1 MDLAREIHE
10 RKIPCKI
17 VFLSAYKE
25 FEYAKQAMRYGV
37 YDYLIKPATYSDLEM
52 VFGRIREELDA
63 KGCTDVQIA
72 DRLDPSTAQSHY
84 ERIVCEAQ
92 RYVIEHYASATL
104 ESVAAYLHISPQ
116 YFSRLYKKVTGRNFS
131 DLLNEVRM
139 KNAERLL
146 RDVHIK
152 TGQVGEMVGY
162 SNANNFARAFRNH
175 FRMSRRSIARVTIL
189 RIMTDEETLFAAESH
204 LLPDAGCRVAG
215 HFFPVV
221 SAIAFRYTSQ
231 EVDRSN
237 QVSLQQS
244 QLSWSGCSTRPAGS
258 EPTYLGQR
266 LPIIMKNLFAE

>member
-1 MDLAREIHE
+1 MYQMLIVEDRYELRQSLCHYIPWETIGFTVSADFGEADKALAYLMSNPSVDVVLCDILMPVMSGMDLAREIHE

-17 VFLSAYKE
+17 VFLSAYKD

-116 YFSRLYKKVTGRNFS
+116 FFSRLYKKVTGRNFS

-175 FRMSRRSIARVTIL
+175 FRMSPSEYRACHHIE
-189 RIMTDEETLFAAESH
+189 DN
-204 LLPDAGCRVAG
+204 
-215 HFFPVV
+215 
-221 SAIAFRYTSQ
+221 
-231 EVDRSN
+231 DR
-237 QVSLQQS
+237 
-244 QLSWSGCSTRPAGS
+244 
-258 EPTYLGQR
+258 
-266 LPIIMKNLFAE
+266 